1 MSSAC
6 VVEASWPL
14 YLRVSEG
21 NVSFLNFAIDAVR
34 EASLP
39 PGCEALP
46 IFVLMTV
53 SPPIIVLSS
62 GNQKIV
68 LPSVWPAGG

>member
-21 NVSFLNFAIDAVR
+21 NVSFLNFAIGAVR

-46 IFVLMTV
+46 ICVLMTV

-68 LPSVWPAGG
+68 LPSVCPAGG